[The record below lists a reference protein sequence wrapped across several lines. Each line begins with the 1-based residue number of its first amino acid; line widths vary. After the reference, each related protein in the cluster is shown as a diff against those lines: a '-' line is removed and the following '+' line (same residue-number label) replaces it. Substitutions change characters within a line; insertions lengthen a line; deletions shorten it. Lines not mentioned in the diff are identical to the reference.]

1 VRDERV
7 GNRKTGYARAQK
19 WGEDF
24 QKKNM
29 FDSTYNS
36 LHVINSVYSTHNK
49 DEWDTSVSIIEH
61 KKEIETIPP
70 FDYTGNILSID
81 IDVTEKLEESVFQK
95 KNDDNDVDVDDN
107 DDVDVDDVGDDNID
121 VDDVCDCNF
130 SGSPLET
137 ESNNYTDDRDKRGSV
152 SKYFTFLHWNINGL
166 RSKICD
172 KDFLSYLFRFDF
184 ICIVETFVDDFQSN
198 VFTGYTVFIN
208 PAVKFTKQGRHSGG
222 IMCLIR
228 NELIPYVHE
237 IKTSYSNI
245 LLFLIDR
252 SLFDL
257 DEDVIFVCSYVP
269 PQGSPYYVHFDIEN
283 GISSWKNVL
292 LIAYLNI
299 LMLM

>member
-49 DEWDTSVSIIEH
+49 DECDTSVSIIEH

-107 DDVDVDDVGDDNID
+107 DDVDDVDVDDVGDDNID

-137 ESNNYTDDRDKRGSV
+137 ESNNYTDDNLKKGEASR
-152 SKYFTFLHWNINGL
+152 NI
-166 RSKICD
+166 
-172 KDFLSYLFRFDF
+172 
-184 ICIVETFVDDFQSN
+184 
-198 VFTGYTVFIN
+198 
-208 PAVKFTKQGRHSGG
+208 
-222 IMCLIR
+222 
-228 NELIPYVHE
+228 
-237 IKTSYSNI
+237 
-245 LLFLIDR
+245 
-252 SLFDL
+252 SLF
-257 DEDVIFVCSYVP
+257 CT
-269 PQGSPYYVHFDIEN
+269 
-283 GISSWKNVL
+283 GI
-292 LIAYLNI
+292 
-299 LMLM
+299 